1 MTLREW
7 RNITERSQ
15 RLGHRA
21 FFDEYCNYVY
31 AVVINVLRNSGTYED
46 IEDCV
51 SDVFVKLYRSYN
63 NNELREG
70 ELKGIVGAVAKNTAI
85 DYMRKLNTY
94 FKRNT
99 SMDDDGFTEMA
110 SDECIVSNAENRDRK
125 RLLMQ
130 MINALGHPDSDIII
144 QQYFYGRKV
153 KEIAEN
159 LDMTSAAVQKRSTRA
174 RDKLKNMLV
183 NAGISREAI

>member
-1 MTLREW
+1 
-7 RNITERSQ
+7 
-15 RLGHRA
+15 
-21 FFDEYCNYVY
+21 
-31 AVVINVLRNSGTYED
+31 
-46 IEDCV
+46 
-51 SDVFVKLYRSYN
+51 
-63 NNELREG
+63 
-70 ELKGIVGAVAKNTAI
+70 
-85 DYMRKLNTY
+85 
-94 FKRNT
+94 
-99 SMDDDGFTEMA
+99 MDDDGFTEMA

-174 RDKLKNMLV
+174 REKLKNMLV